1 MGYHCDFNCFTCRF
15 RDCVASPRDI
25 LRNERKVA
33 GVEDGK
39 RLMRKHIKRGE
50 IVEDKKRTAL

>member
-1 MGYHCDFNCFTCRF
+1 MGYHCDMDCFQCRF
-15 RDCVASPRDI
+15 PDCVASPQDI
-25 LRNERKVA
+25 LRHERKSA
-33 GVEDGK
+33 GVESGK